1 MTNSKTPGLSDEL
14 HAYLVA
20 HASPL
25 DPVVDEIAEATRA
38 RFPELMSMVVAPE
51 QAAFLTL
58 LTRLLDVKLAVEVG
72 TFTGTSA
79 LAIARG
85 LAPGGRLI
93 CLDISTEFTTLAREF
108 WERANVADRIDLRI
122 GDGVVGLRGLGSEPP
137 VDLAF
142 VDAHKPQYIDYY
154 EQLVPR
160 LAERGVIIVDN
171 VLWSGAV
178 IDDDDQSEN
187 TVAIRAFNDHVAAD
201 PRVEAV
207 MLPIADGLTFI
218 SRRR

>member
-1 MTNSKTPGLSDEL
+1 MTTSKTPGLSDDL
-14 HAYLVA
+14 HAYLVE
-20 HASPL
+20 HASGI
-25 DPVVDEIAEATRA
+25 DPMIAEITAATRE
-38 RFPELMSMVVAPE
+38 RFPDQMSMVVAPE

-85 LAPGGRLI
+85 LGPGGRLV
-93 CLDISTEFTTLAREF
+93 CLDISVEFTSLARKF
-108 WERANVADRIDLRI
+108 WDRADVANRIDLRI
-122 GDGVVGLRGLGSEPP
+122 GDGVEGLRSLPSDPHI
-137 VDLAF
+137 DLAF

-154 EQLVPR
+154 EQLLPR
-160 LAERGVIIVDN
+160 LSERGVIIVDN
-171 VLWSGAV
+171 VLWSGTV
-178 IDDDDQSEN
+178 IDEDDQRES
-187 TVAIRAFNDHVAAD
+187 TIAIRAFNDHVAAD